1 MQFVDDPTRLLAA
14 LTPLRRRLLAD
25 LAEPASATESA
36 ARLGLS
42 RQTANYHLR
51 VLERAGL
58 VELVELRQ
66 RRGCTERVLRAS
78 ADAFVVD
85 PSVMSRPTDAITSR
99 DAYAAEHLVAVAG
112 RTVRD
117 VSRMRAAAGDQGKR
131 LLTFTIE
138 TEVGFAAPAEV
149 HEFTDA
155 LATAI
160 AEVAQRFS
168 TPAGRRY
175 RVVVG
180 GHPAGRPGEAG
191 TSLAGVNAA
200 AADFAESGD
209 SPTSDQPLSRED
221 RTT

>member
-1 MQFVDDPTRLLAA
+1 MGSAMQFVDDPTRLLAA

-25 LAEPASATESA
+25 LDGPTSATESA

-66 RRGCTERVLRAS
+66 RRGCTERVLRAC

-85 PSVMSRPTDAITSR
+85 PSVMSRPTDPITSR

-138 TEVGFAAPAEV
+138 TEVGFAVPAEV

-180 GHPAGRPGEAG
+180 GYPE
-191 TSLAGVNAA
+191 
-200 AADFAESGD
+200 
-209 SPTSDQPLSRED
+209 SRED
-221 RTT
+221 ART

>member
-14 LTPLRRRLLAD
+14 LSPLRRRLLAD
-25 LAEPASATESA
+25 LAVPGSATTAA
-36 ARLGLS
+36 ARMGLS
-42 RQTANYHLR
+42 RQKVNYHLR
-51 VLERAGL
+51 VLERVGL

-66 RRGCTERVLRAS
+66 RRGCTERILRATS
-78 ADAFVVD
+78 DAFVVD
-85 PSVMSRPTDAITSR
+85 PTVMSRPADPLVAR

-117 VSRMRAAAGDQGKR
+117 VSRMHAAAGAQAKR

-138 TEVGFAAPAEV
+138 TEVSFAQPAEV
-149 HEFTDA
+149 HQFTDA

-168 TPAGRRY
+168 TADGRPY

-180 GHPAGRPGEAG
+180 GHPAPA
-191 TSLAGVNAA
+191 NAVGL
-200 AADFAESGD
+200 SGD
-209 SPTSDQPLSRED
+209 AKREEPNPAE
-221 RTT
+221 